1 MNKNFGIKTVLEGLD
16 VGQSIT
22 YPIVRLLSVKV
33 TASNVGL
40 VMNRKYSTKV
50 LRQERKVE
58 VTRIS

>member
-1 MNKNFGIKTVLEGLD
+1 MSKNFGIKPVLEGMD

-22 YPIVRLLSVKV
+22 YPIVRLLSVKA

-58 VTRIS
+58 VTRVS

>member
-1 MNKNFGIKTVLEGLD
+1 MSKNFGIKTVLEGMD

>member
-1 MNKNFGIKTVLEGLD
+1 MSKNFGIKPVLEGMD

-22 YPIVRLLSVKV
+22 YPIVRLLSVKA